1 MSTIH
6 FETDQKTVQ
15 DLINLYKNNQLNLKP
30 GFQRSSVWH
39 EPERRK
45 LIDSILRNYPLP
57 SIFFHR
63 RPEEGNIVYDVID
76 GKQRIESIL
85 KFTGIMRGG
94 RFWAKSRLPE
104 QETPEWIDWNTIKRK
119 KLQHLIAGYKLQAIE
134 VSGDLPDIIDLF
146 VKINSTG
153 RALTKAEKQH
163 AQYFNS
169 AFLKKADQLAKK
181 YKSYLRSNGIL
192 SASQISR
199 MKHVELICE
208 LMVSADCED
217 VINKKTALDKVME
230 SDALKGQRLE
240 KAAQVTI
247 TALNRLRQ
255 VFPKLRQTRF
265 RQLSD
270 FYSLA
275 VLLQKFER
283 EGRILSDRRRNKLA
297 SDLLIHFSI
306 GVDEVSQ
313 LQKQAKGVK
322 SGQELYREYLLTV
335 REGTDEINHRR
346 KREQILRGLLET
358 LFEKKDSA
366 RLFSPEQRRI
376 LWNSIEARKCTVC
389 RRLLTWEDFT
399 IDHINPHSKG
409 GRTEL
414 ENAALMCRRHNSAKG
429 NRRMLLAA

>member
-1 MSTIH
+1 
-6 FETDQKTVQ
+6 
-15 DLINLYKNNQLNLKP
+15 LKP

-85 KFTGIMRGG
+85 MFTGIMRGG

-104 QETPEWIDWNTIKRK
+104 QENLEWIDWNTIKKK

-134 VSGDLPDIIDLF
+134 VTGDSPDIIDLF

-163 AQYFNS
+163 AQYFDS

-181 YKSYLRSNGIL
+181 YKSYFRSNGIL

-199 MKHVELICE
+199 TKHVELVCE

-240 KAAQVTI
+240 KAAQTTI
-247 TALNRLRQ
+247 TALNRLRHA
-255 VFPKLRQTRF
+255 FPKLRQTRF

-283 EGRILSDRRRNKLA
+283 EGRILSDRRRSKLA

-322 SGQELYREYLLTV
+322 PGQEIYRECLLTV

-376 LWNSIEARKCTVC
+376 LWNSTEARKCTVC
-389 RRLLTWEDFT
+389 RKLLTWEDFT

-414 ENAALMCRRHNSAKG
+414 ENAALMCRKHNSAKG
-429 NRRMLLAA
+429 SRRMLLAA